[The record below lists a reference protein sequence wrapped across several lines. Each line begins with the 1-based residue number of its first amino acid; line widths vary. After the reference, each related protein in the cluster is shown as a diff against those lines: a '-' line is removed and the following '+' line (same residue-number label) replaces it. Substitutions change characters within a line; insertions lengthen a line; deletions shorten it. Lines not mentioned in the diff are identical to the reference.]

1 MERKTLGEWCHR
13 AAKDGGNEWRRVR
26 KEMGCDE
33 REGKRDAMG
42 GGLVEREKTRERE
55 SDINEK
61 LEI

>member
-1 MERKTLGEWCHR
+1 
-13 AAKDGGNEWRRVR
+13 
-26 KEMGCDE
+26 MGCDE

-42 GGLVEREKTRERE
+42 GGLLEREKTRERE

>member
-13 AAKDGGNEWRRVR
+13 AVKNGGNEWRRVR

-42 GGLVEREKTRERE
+42 GGLLEREKTRERE